1 MDTISAHN
9 PDTNTNSDDIIV
21 NDPNSAVSEPE
32 TVVSQSVKK
41 QHRSSVWPVLLSLL
55 AVLLLGVGAYFLF
68 FDKKGD
74 HAPSYYEDDSDDDDG
89 DNNYSQMREVVNA
102 VKDNCPMD
110 LGELGSVI
118 NIDFDETDKAI
129 VYTYSIN
136 ENLLDVESMS
146 VNRVK
151 MKEYMQTI
159 ISNPNDDVRKLME
172 IIIEEKGK
180 LRYIYIG
187 ASTGITARATL
198 TADELKDALN
208 TYVSPRQKVQANI
221 NATNLSVPI
230 QVDEVTQ
237 LTGMKMEG
245 DNVVYQYLIDESGDV
260 DVSQLKVQQAEV
272 KESLKEVVYN
282 NSNRVEKQFIDLVIE
297 AGMNICYRYY
307 GDTSNDIVEVIF
319 TNAEL
324 RANTR

>member
-9 PDTNTNSDDIIV
+9 PDTNTSSDDIIV

-307 GDTSNDIVEVIF
+307 GDTSNDIVEIIF